1 MGEVKPSP
9 KIFEHQGFPCPE
21 DDFGHPRLVWAG
33 QPGGTFLRQQK
44 GHGAHTTAK
53 HSPSTG
59 AYRDSA
65 SLVNLD
71 PASTTCQPPL
81 QQYGLMSSHEHLFCV
96 RRNPI
101 PVLQKSGIK
110 HVHSPG
116 LKHFMPSLIESTMT
130 TFDSSKSRVRFS
142 SQ

>member
-44 GHGAHTTAK
+44 GHGAHTTAR

-71 PASTTCQPPL
+71 PASTTCQPPTSAR
-81 QQYGLMSSHEHLFCV
+81 Q
-96 RRNPI
+96 
-101 PVLQKSGIK
+101 
-110 HVHSPG
+110 
-116 LKHFMPSLIESTMT
+116 ES
-130 TFDSSKSRVRFS
+130 DSSLRKKGARARTSTRIAAVG
-142 SQ
+142 